1 MASLVQKECRE
12 EAEAEETERRRLEEA
27 AAEEKNGPMT
37 TAQKVRQKNSW
48 EENREAMKRRGG
60 RGEWRFEGA
69 H

>member
-37 TAQKVRQKNSW
+37 TAQKVRQKNS
-48 EENREAMKRRGG
+48 
-60 RGEWRFEGA
+60 
-69 H
+69 